1 MSTFKGYS
9 MDRTARQQ
17 TQQVEG
23 RRRPPK
29 SENIIV
35 LRPGAKLN
43 QTILIHTRLR
53 ATLEKRKIKT
63 WRGESTVMKEDCPES
78 LAEA

>member
-1 MSTFKGYS
+1 MIQHGQKLELPDSKHKLKGGE
-9 MDRTARQQ
+9 A
-17 TQQVEG
+17 
-23 RRRPPK
+23 PPK

-43 QTILIHTRLR
+43 RTILIHTRLR
-53 ATLEKRKIKT
+53 ATLEQRKIKT